1 MKLHTNEKFTWS
13 LITCKL
19 PSTPVTIMEGPT
31 STTSSLPAA
40 GAADKEGKSAEF
52 HPFSV
57 STPQIR
63 AFHLAWLS
71 LFSNFVSTFSIPPLI
86 PLIRADLAL
95 SPSDLSSAAT
105 ASFAGSILSRFAMG
119 PLSHLLGPATASAA
133 LSFLTAPAVLSAALI
148 SSPASFL
155 VVRLL
160 VGLSLGN
167 FVANQY
173 WMTSIFSPS
182 VVGLANG
189 VSAGWA
195 NTGAA
200 AAQFLMPQI
209 HSLLLSLKLS
219 SSAAWRL
226 SFLIPGIFQLVMA
239 ALVLV
244 YGRGRDRALTTES
257 AKFRSETETAS
268 FWGVVVRYGLGDY
281 RGWILGLAYAC
292 SFGSELTT
300 DNVVAG
306 YFYDRFGLDLRA
318 AGTIAAAFS
327 LTNFFAR
334 PMGGVASDAM
344 GKRFGERGRVWAL
357 WAALTAAG
365 GICFALGR
373 AATLWGSVAVMCAF
387 SVVVQAASGL
397 VFGVVPFVSK
407 RSMGVIAGMTGS
419 GGTMGAVLTQLLL
432 FSGSRFTTQTSISLM
447 GIVIIVCSLPVT
459 LIYFPPT
466 NKSDSKADQDVDGD
480 EDYRL
485 LQSN

>member
-1 MKLHTNEKFTWS
+1 
-13 LITCKL
+13 
-19 PSTPVTIMEGPT
+19 MEEPT

-40 GAADKEGKSAEF
+40 GATDKEGKSAEF
-52 HPFSV
+52 HPFSI

-95 SPSDLSSAAT
+95 SPSDVSAAAT

-119 PLSHLLGPATASAA
+119 PLSHLLGPATASAS
-133 LSFLTAPAVLSAALI
+133 LSFLTAPAILSAAFV

-209 HSLLLSLKLS
+209 HSLLSLKLS

-244 YGRGRDRALTTES
+244 YGRDRALTTES
-257 AKFRSETETAS
+257 AKLETETGT
-268 FWGVVVRYGLGDY
+268 FWDVVVRDGLGDY

-365 GICFALGR
+365 GICFELGR

-387 SVVVQAASGL
+387 SVAVQAASGL

-419 GGTMGAVLTQLLL
+419 GGTVGAVLTQLLL

-447 GIVIIVCSLPVT
+447 GIVIVVCSLPVT
-459 LIYFPPT
+459 FIYFPPT
-466 NKSDSKADQDVDGD
+466 SKSDSKADQDVDGD

>member
-1 MKLHTNEKFTWS
+1 
-13 LITCKL
+13 
-19 PSTPVTIMEGPT
+19 MEEPT
-31 STTSSLPAA
+31 STASSLPAA
-40 GAADKEGKSAEF
+40 AATDKEGKSAEF
-52 HPFSV
+52 HPFST

-86 PLIRADLAL
+86 PLIRSDLAL
-95 SPSDLSSAAT
+95 TPSDVSAAAT

-119 PLSHLLGPATASAA
+119 PLSHLLGPATASAS
-133 LSFLTAPAVLSAALI
+133 LSFLTAPAILSAAFV

-219 SSAAWRL
+219 SSSAWRL

-257 AKFRSETETAS
+257 AKLETETAS

-373 AATLWGSVAVMCAF
+373 AATRAVGIGGGYVRVFRRGSGCLRARVWRRAF
-387 SVVVQAASGL
+387 RLQE
-397 VFGVVPFVSK
+397 VSK
-407 RSMGVIAGMTGS
+407 LKTGRAFI
-419 GGTMGAVLTQLLL
+419 T
-432 FSGSRFTTQTSISLM
+432 F
-447 GIVIIVCSLPVT
+447 
-459 LIYFPPT
+459 
-466 NKSDSKADQDVDGD
+466 VDCFYCG
-480 EDYRL
+480 ERV
-485 LQSN
+485 NVFRW

>member
-1 MKLHTNEKFTWS
+1 
-13 LITCKL
+13 
-19 PSTPVTIMEGPT
+19 MEEPT
-31 STTSSLPAA
+31 STASSLPAA
-40 GAADKEGKSAEF
+40 AATDKEGKSAEF
-52 HPFSV
+52 HPFST

-86 PLIRADLAL
+86 PLIRSDLAL
-95 SPSDLSSAAT
+95 TPSDVSAAAT

-119 PLSHLLGPATASAA
+119 PLSHLLGPATASAS
-133 LSFLTAPAVLSAALI
+133 LSFLTAPAILSAAFV

-219 SSAAWRL
+219 SSSAWRL

-257 AKFRSETETAS
+257 AKLETETAS

-357 WAALTAAG
+357 WAALTAA
-365 GICFALGR
+365 
-373 AATLWGSVAVMCAF
+373 
-387 SVVVQAASGL
+387 ASGL

-419 GGTMGAVLTQLLL
+419 GGTMGAVFTQLLL

-447 GIVIIVCSLPVT
+447 GIVIVVCSLPVT
-459 LIYFPPT
+459 FIYFPPT
-466 NKSDSKADQDVDGD
+466 SKLVSKADQDVDGD